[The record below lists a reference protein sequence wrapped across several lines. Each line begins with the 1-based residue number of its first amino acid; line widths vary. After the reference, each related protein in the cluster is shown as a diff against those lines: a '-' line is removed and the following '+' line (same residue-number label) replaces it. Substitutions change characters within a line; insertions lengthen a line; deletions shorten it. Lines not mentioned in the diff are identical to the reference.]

1 MRTVGVLIL
10 LALAFIAMALWV
22 ERDLMHTGRLL
33 EADVEAVIE
42 AVKEE
47 DWPRI
52 RRRVDDLY
60 RRWQTIEPRWNL
72 LTEHPEIDDINDILS
87 RLRAYATAEEAAAL
101 LAEALAA
108 QRLFVHIPHK
118 EVFRLSNIL

>member
-87 RLRAYATAEEAAAL
+87 RLRAYATA
-101 LAEALAA
+101 
-108 QRLFVHIPHK
+108 
-118 EVFRLSNIL
+118 

>member
-47 DWPRI
+47 DWPRV

>member
-1 MRTVGVLIL
+1 
-10 LALAFIAMALWV
+10 
-22 ERDLMHTGRLL
+22 
-33 EADVEAVIE
+33 
-42 AVKEE
+42 
-47 DWPRI
+47 
-52 RRRVDDLY
+52 RRVDDLY